1 MRVFLTEG
9 KASRWK
15 LPAKAHPKHARGMN
29 TIRKI
34 FRYLF
39 ILLFLAGL
47 AYAGWFYWQNLRG
60 AGPVISKPAANTDEL
75 LKNLKIESGFL
86 ISIFA
91 DNLVNPR
98 VLIHD
103 NSGNLFTSLTS
114 EGKVVALPD
123 KNADGKAD
131 DVKIVAEGLKN
142 PHGLAFYCPPAG
154 GKRCSLYIAEENQ
167 VAVYDYDE
175 TNFKALNK
183 KKIID
188 LPAGG
193 NHFTR
198 TLLIAPSDEPGGK
211 ERILISMGSTC
222 NVCNEEN
229 IARGK
234 IMASDLDGKNLEVF
248 AAGLRNSVFMTLHPI
263 TGQVWATE
271 MGRDLLGDDL
281 PPDEI
286 NIIQEGKNYGWP
298 TCFGNNI
305 HDTAFD
311 KNTYVRNPCMEPF
324 EMPSLIDIPAHSAPL
339 GLGFIPESKAWPQ
352 KYWHNLFVAYHGSWN
367 RTQPTGYKVVRYE
380 LDSSG
385 DYEGNSPKT
394 HDFITGWLQG
404 EDKDSAIGRPAGILV
419 LDNGLMYIS
428 DDKAGV
434 IYLVKYT
441 GGQ

>member
-1 MRVFLTEG
+1 
-9 KASRWK
+9 
-15 LPAKAHPKHARGMN
+15 MN

-183 KKIID
+183 KKII
-188 LPAGG
+188 
-193 NHFTR
+193 T
-198 TLLIAPSDEPGGK
+198 PGK
-211 ERILISMGSTC
+211 QLVTIFRAKC
-222 NVCNEEN
+222 FRV
-229 IARGK
+229 
-234 IMASDLDGKNLEVF
+234 V
-248 AAGLRNSVFMTLHPI
+248 AAGPRNSVFMTLHPI

-286 NIIQEGKNYGWP
+286 NIIQEGKNYGWA
-298 TCFGNNI
+298 TCF
-305 HDTAFD
+305 
-311 KNTYVRNPCMEPF
+311 
-324 EMPSLIDIPAHSAPL
+324 
-339 GLGFIPESKAWPQ
+339 
-352 KYWHNLFVAYHGSWN
+352 
-367 RTQPTGYKVVRYE
+367 
-380 LDSSG
+380 
-385 DYEGNSPKT
+385 
-394 HDFITGWLQG
+394 
-404 EDKDSAIGRPAGILV
+404 
-419 LDNGLMYIS
+419 
-428 DDKAGV
+428 
-434 IYLVKYT
+434 
-441 GGQ
+441 

>member
-1 MRVFLTEG
+1 MKRT
-9 KASRWK
+9 
-15 LPAKAHPKHARGMN
+15 
-29 TIRKI
+29 

-39 ILLFLAGL
+39 LLLLVSLL

-60 AGPVISKPAANTDEL
+60 TGPVISKPATNTDEL
-75 LKNLKIESGFL
+75 LKNLKIESGFS

-91 DNLVNPR
+91 KNLINPR
-98 VLIHD
+98 AMIRD
-103 NSGNLFTSLTS
+103 NSGNLLASLTS
-114 EGKVVALPD
+114 EGKVVVLPD
-123 KNADGKAD
+123 KNNDGKAD
-131 DVKIVAEGLKN
+131 EEKIVAESLWN

-154 GKRCSLYIAEENQ
+154 GRRCSLYIAEENR
-167 VAVYDYDE
+167 VAVYDYDDK
-175 TNFKALNK
+175 NLKALNK

-188 LPAGG
+188 LPTGG

-198 TLLIAPSDEPGGK
+198 TLLIIPSDEPGGK
-211 ERILISMGSTC
+211 ERLLISIGSTC
-222 NVCNEEN
+222 NVCIEEN
-229 IARGK
+229 IDRGK
-234 IMASDLDGKNLEVF
+234 IMVSDLDGSNLEVF

-263 TGQVWATE
+263 TGHIWATE

-286 NIIQEGKNYGWP
+286 NIIQEGKDYGWP

-305 HDTAFD
+305 HDTTFD

-339 GLGFIPESKAWPQ
+339 GLGFIPESNPPARGWPQ
-352 KYWHNLFVAYHGSWN
+352 QYWHNLFVAYHGSWN

-380 LDSSG
+380 LDPSG
-385 DYEGNSPKT
+385 DYEGNSPKV
-394 HDFITGWLQG
+394 HDFITGWFQDG
-404 EDKDSAIGRPAGILV
+404 KAIGRPAGILV

-441 GGQ
+441 GN

>member
-1 MRVFLTEG
+1 
-9 KASRWK
+9 
-15 LPAKAHPKHARGMN
+15 MN

-86 ISIFA
+86 ISIFSY
-91 DNLVNPR
+91 NFVNPR

-142 PHGLAFYCPPAG
+142 PHG
-154 GKRCSLYIAEENQ
+154 

-234 IMASDLDGKNLEVF
+234 IMASRLVSKNLEVF
-248 AAGLRNSVFMTLHPI
+248 VAGLRNSVFMTLHPI

-298 TCFGNNI
+298 T
-305 HDTAFD
+305 
-311 KNTYVRNPCMEPF
+311 
-324 EMPSLIDIPAHSAPL
+324 
-339 GLGFIPESKAWPQ
+339 
-352 KYWHNLFVAYHGSWN
+352 
-367 RTQPTGYKVVRYE
+367 
-380 LDSSG
+380 
-385 DYEGNSPKT
+385 
-394 HDFITGWLQG
+394 
-404 EDKDSAIGRPAGILV
+404 
-419 LDNGLMYIS
+419 
-428 DDKAGV
+428 
-434 IYLVKYT
+434 
-441 GGQ
+441 

>member
-1 MRVFLTEG
+1 MKKT
-9 KASRWK
+9 
-15 LPAKAHPKHARGMN
+15 
-29 TIRKI
+29 

-39 ILLFLAGL
+39 LFLFLAGL
-47 AYAGWFYWQNLRG
+47 VYAGRFYWQNLRG
-60 AGPVISKPAANTDEL
+60 AGPVISRPAGGDEIL
-75 LKNLKIESGFL
+75 SKLKIEPDFS

-91 DNLVNPR
+91 NSLVNPR
-98 VLIHD
+98 IMIMD
-103 NSGNLFTSLTS
+103 NSGNLLASLTS
-114 EGKVVALPD
+114 GGKVVALPD
-123 KNADGKAD
+123 KNNDGKAD
-131 DVKIVAEGLKN
+131 EIKIVADGLN
-142 PHGLAFYCPPAG
+142 RPHGLAIYCPPAG
-154 GKRCSLYIAEENQ
+154 GVRCALYIAEENQ
-167 VAVYDYDE
+167 VTVYDYDDK
-175 TNFKALNK
+175 NLKALNK

-198 TLLIAPSDEPGGK
+198 TLLIIPPDEPGGAD
-211 ERILISMGSTC
+211 RLLVSIGSTC
-222 NVCNEEN
+222 NVCIEEN

-234 IMASDLDGKNLEVF
+234 IMVADLDGKDLEIF
-248 AAGLRNSVFMTLHPI
+248 AAGLRNSVFMTLHPV
-263 TGQVWATE
+263 TGHIWATE

-286 NIIQEGKNYGWP
+286 NIIQEGANYGWP

-311 KNTYVRNPCMEPF
+311 KNIYVRNPCMEPF

-339 GLGFIPESKAWPQ
+339 GLGFVPEKARLPDGQGWPQ

-367 RTQPTGYKVVRYE
+367 RTRPTGYKVVRYE
-380 LDSSG
+380 LSPAG

-404 EDKDSAIGRPAGILV
+404 DNKDSAIGRPAGILV
-419 LDNGLMYIS
+419 EENGTMYIS

-441 GGQ
+441 GN

>member
-1 MRVFLTEG
+1 MKKT
-9 KASRWK
+9 
-15 LPAKAHPKHARGMN
+15 
-29 TIRKI
+29 

-39 ILLFLAGL
+39 LFLFLAGL
-47 AYAGWFYWQNLRG
+47 VFAGRFYWQNLGG
-60 AGPVISKPAANTDEL
+60 AGPVISRPAGGDEIL
-75 LKNLKIESGFL
+75 SKLKIEPDFS

-91 DNLVNPR
+91 NSLVNPR
-98 VLIHD
+98 IMIMD
-103 NSGNLFTSLTS
+103 NSGNLLASLTS
-114 EGKVVALPD
+114 GGKVVALPD
-123 KNADGKAD
+123 KNNDGKAD
-131 DVKIVAEGLKN
+131 EIKIVADGLN
-142 PHGLAFYCPPAG
+142 RPHGLAIYCPPAG
-154 GKRCSLYIAEENQ
+154 GVRCALYIAEENQ
-167 VAVYDYDE
+167 VTVYDYDDK
-175 TNFKALNK
+175 NLKALNK

-198 TLLIAPSDEPGGK
+198 TLLIIPPDEPGGAD
-211 ERILISMGSTC
+211 RLLVSIGSTC
-222 NVCNEEN
+222 NVCIEEN

-234 IMASDLDGKNLEVF
+234 IMVADLDGKDLEIF
-248 AAGLRNSVFMTLHPI
+248 AAGLRNSVFMTLHPV
-263 TGQVWATE
+263 TGHIWATE

-286 NIIQEGKNYGWP
+286 NIIQEGANYGWP

-311 KNTYVRNPCMEPF
+311 KNIYVRNPCMEPF

>member
-1 MRVFLTEG
+1 MKKT
-9 KASRWK
+9 
-15 LPAKAHPKHARGMN
+15 
-29 TIRKI
+29 

-39 ILLFLAGL
+39 LFLFSAGF

-60 AGPVISKPAANTDEL
+60 IEPVISQPEEDSDEL
-75 LKNLKIESGFL
+75 IKKLKIESGFSV
-86 ISIFA
+86 SIFA
-91 DNLVNPR
+91 KDLANPR
-98 VLIHD
+98 VMIR
-103 NSGNLFTSLTS
+103 GNDGVLLASLTS
-114 EGKVVALPD
+114 KGKVVALPD

-131 DVKIVAEGLKN
+131 EIKIVAEGLRR
-142 PHGLAFYCPPAG
+142 PHGLAFYCPAAG

-167 VAVYDYDE
+167 VAVYDYDDK
-175 TNFKALNK
+175 NLKALNK

-198 TLLIAPSDEPGGK
+198 TLLIIPPDEPGGLP
-211 ERILISMGSTC
+211 RLLISIGSTC
-222 NVCNEEN
+222 NVCNEED

-234 IMASDLDGKNLEVF
+234 IMAADLDGRNLEVY
-248 AAGLRNSVFMTLHPI
+248 AAGLRNSVFMTLHPM
-263 TGQVWATE
+263 TGHIWATE
-271 MGRDLLGDDL
+271 MGRDLLGDDI

-286 NIIQEGKNYGWP
+286 NLIKEGANYGWP
-298 TCFGNNI
+298 TCYGNNI

-311 KNTYVRNPCMEPF
+311 KNTYVRNPCMDPF

-339 GLGFIPESKAWPQ
+339 GLGFIPEKARLPDGQGWPQ

-367 RTQPTGYKVVRYE
+367 RTRPTGYKVVRYE
-380 LDSSG
+380 LDPSG

-404 EDKDSAIGRPAGILV
+404 DDEDESIGRPAGILV
-419 LDNGLMYIS
+419 MENGTMYIS

-441 GGQ
+441 GD

>member
-1 MRVFLTEG
+1 MKKV
-9 KASRWK
+9 
-15 LPAKAHPKHARGMN
+15 
-29 TIRKI
+29 

-39 ILLFLAGL
+39 LFLVLALL
-47 AYAGWFYWQNLRG
+47 AYAGWFYWENLRG
-60 AGPVISKPAANTDEL
+60 TGPVISKPAGSDEI
-75 LKNLKIESGFL
+75 LKKLEIEGGFS

-91 DNLVNPR
+91 EGLVNPR
-98 VLIHD
+98 IMISD
-103 NSGNLFTSLTS
+103 NSGNLLASLTS
-114 EGKVVALPD
+114 EGRVVALPD

-131 DVKIVAEGLKN
+131 EIKIVAEGLKR

-167 VAVYDYDE
+167 VAVYDYDDK
-175 TNFKALNK
+175 NLKALNR

-188 LPAGG
+188 LPEGG

-198 TLLIAPSDEPGGK
+198 TLLIMPSDELGGK
-211 ERILISMGSTC
+211 ERLLISIGSTC
-222 NVCNEEN
+222 NVCNEED

-234 IMASDLDGKNLEVF
+234 IMIADLDGKNFEVF
-248 AAGLRNSVFMTLHPI
+248 AAGLRNSVFMTLHSV
-263 TGQVWATE
+263 TGHIWATE

-286 NIIQEGKNYGWP
+286 NIIREGENYGWP

-311 KNTYVRNPCMEPF
+311 KNTYVRIPCMEPF

-339 GLGFIPESKAWPQ
+339 GLGFVPEKKAWPQ
-352 KYWHNLFVAYHGSWN
+352 KYWHNLFVAYNGSWN
-367 RTQPTGYKVVRYE
+367 RSQPTGYKVVRYE
-380 LDSSG
+380 LDPSG
-385 DYEGNSPKT
+385 DYEGNSPRM
-394 HDFITGWLQG
+394 HNFITGWLQG
-404 EDKDSAIGRPAGILV
+404 EDRDESIGRPAGV
-419 LDNGLMYIS
+419 LINDNGTMYIS

-441 GGQ
+441 GER